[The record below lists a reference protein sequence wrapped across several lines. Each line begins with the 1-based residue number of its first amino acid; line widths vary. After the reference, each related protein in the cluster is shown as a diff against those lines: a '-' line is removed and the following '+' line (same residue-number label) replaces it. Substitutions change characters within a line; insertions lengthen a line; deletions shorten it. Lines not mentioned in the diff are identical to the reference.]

1 MLDVVSTTP
10 RYSGVDRQ
18 KSDGATYTPA
28 ALAKF
33 VAEQMLRV
41 AELPQ
46 SGKIRVL
53 DPACGDGALLDALI
67 ESLPPVF
74 RQRVEALGYDTDPE
88 AIRIASQRLGQDFPD
103 LDICLEQK
111 DFLEHVLN
119 LQGGGDLFSAGEVQ
133 EPFHLVIANPPYVR
147 TQIMGAQQARQL
159 AQSFGL
165 TGRVDLYYPFLLG
178 ISQVLAQNGVAG
190 VITSNRFMTT
200 KSGQAVRRAMLARF
214 RILHAW
220 DFGDTK
226 LFDAAVLPSVLLARG
241 TPGSQHPRTH
251 AIAYSSIYETN
262 DAAIAQAKDVLSA
275 LAAEDDTV
283 IAIPDGRRFRLRHGV
298 LDNGGDPEGIW
309 RVATQATDQWLAT
322 VEANT
327 WETFRRIGKIRVGV
341 KSTADKVFIRNDWNH
356 LPDGRPELLRPLIT
370 RSCARRFKA
379 VVPENAKHI
388 KEILYPHEVTENGRA
403 AVDLGRYPK
412 TANYLEK
419 HRAALEAR
427 TYLIEAGRK
436 WYELWVPQDPAA
448 WPAPKI
454 VFPDISDKPI
464 FWIDTDGG
472 IVNGECYWLQCENK
486 DEQDLLWLAL
496 AVANSTFIEAFY
508 DHRFNNK
515 LYAGRRRYIT
525 QYVELFPL
533 PHPKCDAAM
542 AIIDLAKKFTPGHPR
557 KRPINLPPTSMRGF
571 GVFSVYPLKKF
582 CGNRS
587 WIFPLITLPS
597 KRRKR
602 VKKSAPVV
610 TNRWVSVTCLPSV
623 LA

>member
-1 MLDVVSTTP
+1 MLDTVTTTP
-10 RYSGVDRQ
+10 RYSDIDRQ
-18 KSDGATYTPA
+18 KSNGATYTPIA
-28 ALAKF
+28 FARF
-33 VAEQMLRV
+33 VAEQMLQA
-41 AELPQ
+41 AELPK

-53 DPACGDGALLDALI
+53 DPACGDGALLDVLI
-67 ESLPPVF
+67 KSLPSAF
-74 RQRVEALGYDTDPE
+74 RKRVVAVGYDTDPE
-88 AIRIASQRLGQDFPD
+88 AIRIASQRLRQDLPELD
-103 LDICLEQK
+103 LRLEQK

-147 TQIMGAQQARQL
+147 TQIMGAQQSQQL

-178 ISQVLAQNGVAG
+178 ISQVLADNGVTG

-200 KSGQAVRRAMLARF
+200 KSGQAVRRAMLSRF

-220 DFGDTK
+220 DLGDTK

-241 TPGSQHPRTH
+241 TPDSQHPHTNG
-251 AIAYSSIYETN
+251 ISYSSIYETN
-262 DAAIAQAKDVLSA
+262 DTAIAEAEDVLSA
-275 LAAEDDTV
+275 LNADNDTV
-283 IAIPDGRRFRLRHGV
+283 VAIPDGRHFRVRHGA

-309 RVATQATDQWLAT
+309 RVATQATDKWLAT

-341 KSTADKVFIRNDWNH
+341 KSTADKVFIRNDWSN

-370 RSCARRFKA
+370 RKCARRFKA

-388 KEILYPHEVTENGRA
+388 KEILYPHEVTENGRV
-403 AVDLGRYPK
+403 AVDLGSYSK
-412 TANYLEK
+412 TARYLEK
-419 HRAALEAR
+419 YRDALEAR

-448 WPAPKI
+448 WSSPKL

-472 IVNGECYWLQCENK
+472 VVNGECYWLQCENK

-496 AVANSTFIEAFY
+496 AVANSSFIEAFY

-533 PHPKCDAAM
+533 PNPKCDEAM
-542 AIIDLAKKFTPGHPR
+542 AIIDLAKKIHAKTPSTEADQLAADLNARIWRIFG
-557 KRPINLPPTSMRGF
+557 LP
-571 GVFSVYPLKKF
+571 
-582 CGNRS
+582 
-587 WIFPLITLPS
+587 
-597 KRRKR
+597 
-602 VKKSAPVV
+602 AEE
-610 TNRWVSVTCLPSV
+610 V
-623 LA
+623 LR

>member
-1 MLDVVSTTP
+1 MLDTVTTTP
-10 RYSGVDRQ
+10 RYSDIDRQ
-18 KSDGATYTPA
+18 KSNGATYTPIA
-28 ALAKF
+28 FARF
-33 VAEQMLRV
+33 VAEQMLQA
-41 AELPQ
+41 AELPK

-53 DPACGDGALLDALI
+53 DPACGDGALLDVLI
-67 ESLPPVF
+67 KSLPSAF
-74 RQRVEALGYDTDPE
+74 RKRVVAVGYDTDPE
-88 AIRIASQRLGQDFPD
+88 AIQIASQRLRQDLPELD
-103 LDICLEQK
+103 LRLEQK
-111 DFLEHVLN
+111 DFLEHVIN

-147 TQIMGAQQARQL
+147 TQIMGAQQSQQL

-178 ISQVLAQNGVAG
+178 ISQVLADNGVTG

-200 KSGQAVRRAMLARF
+200 KSGQAVRRAMLSRF

-220 DFGDTK
+220 DLGDTK

-241 TPGSQHPRTH
+241 TPDSQHPQTNG
-251 AIAYSSIYETN
+251 IAYSSIYETN
-262 DAAIAQAKDVLSA
+262 DTAIAEAEDVLSA
-275 LAAEDDTV
+275 LNADNDTV
-283 IAIPDGRRFRLRHGV
+283 IAIPDGRHFRVRHGV

-341 KSTADKVFIRNDWNH
+341 KSTADKVFIRNDWSN

-370 RSCARRFKA
+370 RKCARRFKA

-388 KEILYPHEVTENGRA
+388 KEILYPHEVTENGRV
-403 AVDLGRYPK
+403 AVDLGNHPK
-412 TANYLEK
+412 TASYLER
-419 HRAALEAR
+419 HRDALEAR

-448 WPAPKI
+448 WPSPKL
-454 VFPDISDKPI
+454 VFPDISNKPI

-486 DEQDLLWLAL
+486 NEQDLLWLAL
-496 AVANSTFIEAFY
+496 AVANSSFIEAFY

-533 PHPKCDAAM
+533 PNPKCDEAM
-542 AIIDLAKKFTPGHPR
+542 AIIDLAKIIHAKTPSAEADQLASDLNARIWRIFG
-557 KRPINLPPTSMRGF
+557 LP
-571 GVFSVYPLKKF
+571 
-582 CGNRS
+582 
-587 WIFPLITLPS
+587 
-597 KRRKR
+597 
-602 VKKSAPVV
+602 AEE
-610 TNRWVSVTCLPSV
+610 V
-623 LA
+623 LR

>member
-1 MLDVVSTTP
+1 MLAIATTAP
-10 RYSGVDRQ
+10 RYSDVDRQ
-18 KSDGATYTPA
+18 KSDGATYTPIDFA
-28 ALAKF
+28 VF
-33 VAEQMLRV
+33 VAEQMLQV
-41 AELPQ
+41 ADLPK

-67 ESLPPVF
+67 KSMPHAS
-74 RQRVEALGYDTDPE
+74 RKRIEAVGYDTNPE
-88 AIRIASQRLGQDFPD
+88 AIRIASQRFRQDFPE
-103 LDICLEQK
+103 LHVHLEQK

-119 LQGGGDLFSAGEVQ
+119 LQGGGDLFSAGEVH
-133 EPFHLVIANPPYVR
+133 EPYHLVIANPPYVR
-147 TQIMGAQQARQL
+147 TQVMGARQAQQL
-159 AQSFGL
+159 AQNFGL

-178 ISQVLAQNGVAG
+178 ISQVLAKNGVTG

-200 KSGQAVRRAMLARF
+200 KSGQAVRRAILSRF
-214 RILHAW
+214 HVLHAW

-241 TPGSQHPRTH
+241 TPNSQQSHTIG
-251 AIAYSSIYETN
+251 IAYSSIYETR
-262 DAAIAQAKDVLSA
+262 DVAIAKAKNVLSA
-275 LAAEDDTV
+275 LTADNDTV
-283 IAIPDGRRFRLRHGV
+283 IAIPDGRHFRVRHGV

-327 WETFRRIGKIRVGV
+327 WETFKRIGKIRVGV
-341 KSTADKVFIRNDWNH
+341 KSTADKVFIRNDWNN

-370 RSCARRFKA
+370 RKYARRFKA
-379 VVPENAKHI
+379 AVPKDTKHI
-388 KEILYPHEVTENGRA
+388 KEILYTHEITESGRA
-403 AVDLGRYPK
+403 AVDLSLYPK

-419 HRAALEAR
+419 HREALESR

-448 WPAPKI
+448 WPSPKL

-464 FWIDTDGG
+464 FWIDMDGG
-472 IVNGECYWLQCENK
+472 IVNGECYWMQCENK

-496 AVANSTFIEAFY
+496 AVANSTFIETFY

-533 PHPKCDAAM
+533 PDPTRDEAKK
-542 AIIDLAKKFTPGHPR
+542 IIALAKKIHAEIPSTEADQFAADLDALIWR
-557 KRPINLPPTSMRGF
+557 VF
-571 GVFSVYPLKKF
+571 GLNAEK
-582 CGNRS
+582 
-587 WIFPLITLPS
+587 
-597 KRRKR
+597 
-602 VKKSAPVV
+602 
-610 TNRWVSVTCLPSV
+610 V
-623 LA
+623 LG

>member
-1 MLDVVSTTP
+1 MLDKVTTTP
-10 RYSGVDRQ
+10 RYSDVDRQ
-18 KSDGATYTPA
+18 KSDGATYTPIA
-28 ALAKF
+28 FARF
-33 VAEQMLRV
+33 VAEQMLQA
-41 AELPQ
+41 AELPK

-67 ESLPPVF
+67 KNLPPAF
-74 RQRVEALGYDTDPE
+74 RKRVDAVGYDIDPE
-88 AIRIASQRLGQDFPD
+88 AIRIASQRLRQDFPD
-103 LDICLEQK
+103 LDVRLEQK

-119 LQGGGDLFSAGEVQ
+119 LQGGGDLFSAGEAQ

-147 TQIMGAQQARQL
+147 TQIMGAQQAQQL

-178 ISQVLAQNGVAG
+178 ISQVLADDGVTG

-200 KSGQAVRRAMLARF
+200 KSGQAVRRAMLSRF

-220 DFGDTK
+220 DLGDTK

-241 TPGSQHPRTH
+241 TSDSQHPHTNG
-251 AIAYSSIYETN
+251 IAYSSIYETN
-262 DAAIAQAKDVLSA
+262 DTAISEAEDVLSA
-275 LAAEDDTV
+275 LNAADDTV
-283 IAIPDGRRFRLRHGV
+283 IAIPDGRHFRVHHGV

-309 RVATQATDQWLAT
+309 RVATQATDKWLTT

-341 KSTADKVFIRNDWNH
+341 KSTADKVFIRNDWSS

-370 RSCARRFKA
+370 RKCARRFKSA
-379 VVPENAKHI
+379 VPENAKHI
-388 KEILYPHEVTENGRA
+388 KEILYPHEVTENGRV
-403 AVDLGRYPK
+403 AVDLGSYPK
-412 TANYLEK
+412 AASYLEK

-448 WPAPKI
+448 WPSPKL

-472 IVNGECYWLQCENK
+472 VVNGECYWLQCENK

-496 AVANSTFIEAFY
+496 AVANSSFIEAFY

-533 PHPKCDAAM
+533 PNPKCDEAM
-542 AIIDLAKKFTPGHPR
+542 SIIDLAKIIHTKTPSTEADQLAAELDAKIWHVFG
-557 KRPINLPPTSMRGF
+557 LP
-571 GVFSVYPLKKF
+571 
-582 CGNRS
+582 
-587 WIFPLITLPS
+587 
-597 KRRKR
+597 
-602 VKKSAPVV
+602 AEE
-610 TNRWVSVTCLPSV
+610 V
-623 LA
+623 LR